1 MEEGTDLHDEG
12 AVLERIKKQVSE
24 GRYRLTRHAVE
35 ERVEEGFPLSG
46 IFEALRTATL
56 IENYPEHRRGPC
68 CLLGGTT
75 GAGRSI
81 HIVCTTALELLV
93 IITVYEPKE
102 PKWIT
107 PTERRRREE

>member
-1 MEEGTDLHDEG
+1 MDPRDEG
-12 AVLERIKKQVSE
+12 AVLQKIKEQIGE

-35 ERVEEGFPLSG
+35 ERIEEGITLTE
-46 IFEALRTATL
+46 ILEALQTATL
-56 IENYPEHRRGPC
+56 IEDYPEHRRGPC

-75 GAGRSI
+75 GAGRPI
-81 HIVCTTALELLV
+81 HVVCTTALELLV

-107 PTERRRREE
+107 PTERRRREG

>member
-46 IFEALRTATL
+46 IFEALRTAAL
-56 IENYPEHRRGPC
+56 I
-68 CLLGGTT
+68 
-75 GAGRSI
+75 
-81 HIVCTTALELLV
+81 
-93 IITVYEPKE
+93 
-102 PKWIT
+102 
-107 PTERRRREE
+107 